1 MNSRGSLLIVLYP
14 LLWTVSASFSNPVS
28 IRQGKLWLLP
38 VGFQLQGYK
47 LVCSD
52 NELLTGYANS
62 LFYMVAGTAIN
73 IFMTIIAAYPLS
85 CREFGM
91 RKFFTLMST
100 LTMWFNGGIIPY
112 YLLMKSL
119 NLLNTVWSVLVSG
132 AISAWNMIIMRNY
145 FMTSIPEGIREAAK
159 IDGCRNVG
167 YLFRIAI
174 RLSGP
179 IIAVMVVFYGVGRW
193 NDYFNAMIYIS
204 NRKLYPLQLFLREIL
219 IVNQLTAMQQ
229 TADSTMNQMILAAES
244 VKYAA
249 VIMASVPV
257 LILYPF
263 VQRYMLKGI
272 MIGAVKG

>member
-1 MNSRGSLLIVLYP
+1 
-14 LLWTVSASFSNPVS
+14 
-28 IRQGKLWLLP
+28 
-38 VGFQLQGYK
+38 
-47 LVCSD
+47 
-52 NELLTGYANS
+52 
-62 LFYMVAGTAIN
+62 MVAGTAIN
-73 IFMTIIAAYPLS
+73 IFMTIIVAYPLS
-85 CREFGM
+85 CRKFGM
-91 RKFFTLMST
+91 RELFTLMIT

-145 FMTSIPEGIREAAK
+145 FMTSILEGIREAAK

-179 IIAVMVVFYGVGRW
+179 FIAVMVVFYGVGRW

-219 IVNQLTAMQQ
+219 IFNQLTAMQQ

>member
-1 MNSRGSLLIVLYP
+1 MLYP

-73 IFMTIIAAYPLS
+73 IFMTIMAAYPLS

-91 RKFFTLMST
+91 RKLFTLMIT

-219 IVNQLTAMQQ
+219 IFNQLTAMQQ

>member
-85 CREFGM
+85 CRKFGM

-145 FMTSIPEGIREAAK
+145 FMTSILEGIREAAK

-179 IIAVMVVFYGVGRW
+179 IIAIMVVFYGVGRW

-263 VQRYMLKGI
+263 VQQYMLKGI

>member
-91 RKFFTLMST
+91 RKLFTLMIT

-167 YLFRIAI
+167 DLFRIAI

-229 TADSTMNQMILAAES
+229 TADSTMNQMVLAAES

-249 VIMASVPV
+249 VIMTSVHV
-257 LILYPF
+257 LILYSF
-263 VQRYMLKGI
+263 VQQYMLKGI

>member
-52 NELLTGYANS
+52 NELLTVYANS

-85 CREFGM
+85 CREFGR
-91 RKFFTLMST
+91 RKLFTLMIT

-193 NDYFNAMIYIS
+193 NDYFNTMIYIS

-219 IVNQLTAMQQ
+219 IFNQLTDMQQ

-263 VQRYMLKGI
+263 VQQYMLKGI

>member
-1 MNSRGSLLIVLYP
+1 MLYP

-91 RKFFTLMST
+91 RKLFTLMIT

-112 YLLMKSL
+112 YLLITETPDKLPTDSVEHKVTLDTAKAGVQAWFDRKTKPFSL
-119 NLLNTVWSVLVSG
+119 QRKPDGLRN
-132 AISAWNMIIMRNY
+132 SAQSDTPKTQEQPVPDNRVPILQ
-145 FMTSIPEGIREAAK
+145 T
-159 IDGCRNVG
+159 DT
-167 YLFRIAI
+167 
-174 RLSGP
+174 RLEH
-179 IIAVMVVFYGVGRW
+179 
-193 NDYFNAMIYIS
+193 
-204 NRKLYPLQLFLREIL
+204 LR
-219 IVNQLTAMQQ
+219 
-229 TADSTMNQMILAAES
+229 
-244 VKYAA
+244 Y
-249 VIMASVPV
+249 
-257 LILYPF
+257 
-263 VQRYMLKGI
+263 
-272 MIGAVKG
+272 

>member
-1 MNSRGSLLIVLYP
+1 MLYP

-91 RKFFTLMST
+91 RKLFTLMIT

-145 FMTSIPEGIREAAK
+145 FMTSILEGIREAAK
-159 IDGCRNVG
+159 
-167 YLFRIAI
+167 
-174 RLSGP
+174 LS
-179 IIAVMVVFYGVGRW
+179 
-193 NDYFNAMIYIS
+193 
-204 NRKLYPLQLFLREIL
+204 L
-219 IVNQLTAMQQ
+219 IH
-229 TADSTMNQMILAAES
+229 I
-244 VKYAA
+244 
-249 VIMASVPV
+249 
-257 LILYPF
+257 
-263 VQRYMLKGI
+263 
-272 MIGAVKG
+272 

>member
-85 CREFGM
+85 CREFGR
-91 RKFFTLMST
+91 RKLFTLMIT

-145 FMTSIPEGIREAAK
+145 FMTSIPEEIREAAK

-193 NDYFNAMIYIS
+193 SDYFNAMIYIS

-263 VQRYMLKGI
+263 VQQYMLKGI

>member
-85 CREFGM
+85 CREFGR
-91 RKFFTLMST
+91 RKLFTLMIT

-119 NLLNTVWSVLVSG
+119 NLLNTVWSELVSG

-263 VQRYMLKGI
+263 VQQYMLKGI

>member
-52 NELLTGYANS
+52 NELLTVYANS

-85 CREFGM
+85 CREFGR
-91 RKFFTLMST
+91 RKLFTLMIT

-193 NDYFNAMIYIS
+193 NDYFNTMIYIS

-219 IVNQLTAMQQ
+219 IFNQLTDMQQ

-249 VIMASVPV
+249 VMMASVPV

-263 VQRYMLKGI
+263 VQQYMLKGI